1 MTVVKWEHKQKKKK
15 KNRATFCERQDDVYA
30 KEIIL
35 SGKNQSGKLWI
46 GITVILSKY
55 IQALILNRTI

>member
-1 MTVVKWEHKQKKKK
+1 MTAVKWEHKQKKKK
-15 KNRATFCERQDDVYA
+15 NRATFCARQDDVYA

-55 IQALILNRTI
+55 IHFLV